1 MAQDEIIIKLRVE
14 DGALK
19 VSTANIDKQSKAL
32 DKNTKRKKKIWY

>member
-14 DGALK
+14 DGDLK

-32 DKNTKRKKKIWY
+32 DPSIIYK